1 MKSPPEQAG
10 FSSSLKFIP
19 YNPIETHLVI
29 FKRTMMA
36 KKPNYG
42 FERKE
47 RERKKFEKK
56 ALRAAENKKAR
67 ELTSEPPLQNDPN
80 TSTSSSTD

>member
-1 MKSPPEQAG
+1 
-10 FSSSLKFIP
+10 
-19 YNPIETHLVI
+19 
-29 FKRTMMA
+29 MA
-36 KKPNYG
+36 RKPNYG

-56 ALRAAENKKAR
+56 AIRAAENKKAR
-67 ELTSEPPLQNDPN
+67 EMTSETPPQNAPN

>member
-1 MKSPPEQAG
+1 
-10 FSSSLKFIP
+10 
-19 YNPIETHLVI
+19 
-29 FKRTMMA
+29 MMA